1 MEYNFDGFGNES
13 NEELELYVVLQV
25 VMQEL
30 YTLCVVAYI
39 AIEIVLKRYI
49 HKYPRTVIRGPNRL
63 QEQMDHINRLVRESD
78 ITCIEQLRMDRRCFM
93 TLCHMV
99 RTIGGLGHSKHV
111 TLEEKMAL
119 FLYVLAHDL
128 KVRKLKFNFFRSGET
143 VSRHFNDVLKA
154 VLRLQGHL
162 LRTPNPIT
170 QACTDPRWNCFQNCL
185 GALDGTYIKVR
196 VPVVYQARYRTRKGE
211 IATNVLG
218 VCSQDMNFIYV
229 LPGWEGSAADSRVLR
244 DAINRPNGLRIP
256 TGYYY
261 LVDAGYTNGQGFLAP
276 YRGQRYHLSVWRA
289 GATPTSYQ
297 EFFNMKHASARN
309 VIERCFGLLKIRWAI
324 LRCASYYPIRTQN
337 RIITACCLL
346 HNLIR
351 REMPVDPIEERLN
364 NDIEDQPQLGDDFVD
379 TVETSNEWT
388 GWRDTLA
395 MQLYNNWLASMDSE
409 VSSSRKKVKEKVD
422 PSKPRRLWSP
432 REEQCLI
439 NALMHIVNNGM
450 KQDNAFKA
458 GYLMKLEEKLLEML
472 PGTNLRGTPHIES
485 KIKIWKKHYN
495 CVAGMLGTSGFG
507 WNDTEKRID
516 VESDSVWEAYVR
528 RESDAKNLRN
538 KSFPYFDSWIHIFG
552 KDRATGEFAEGPADA
567 VDAINA
573 EEELLFNSLAD
584 DGTFL
589 EHMGI
594 SSHIGEGINCSS
606 SSSQRPPESSTK
618 KNDNKKRPRGN
629 DDVVEGLSMIANK
642 LGEVFSA
649 TNEKLDFI
657 GRRMGYEHDLASKRA
672 SLNDELIKLPIAL
685 DERLDACEIISQSA
699 QKLDMFFS
707 LTHDDKLRW
716 VMRLLRRSAP

>member
-1 MEYNFDGFGNES
+1 MMEYNFDGFADES

-25 VMQEL
+25 AMQEL

-39 AIEIVLKRYI
+39 AIEVILKRYI

-99 RTIGGLGHSKHV
+99 CTIDGLGHSKHV

-128 KVRKLKFNFFRSGET
+128 KVRKLKFNFFRFGET
-143 VSRHFNDVLKA
+143 VSRHFNDVLKV

-170 QACTDPRWNCFQNCL
+170 QACTDPRWNCCQNCL
-185 GALDGTYIKVR
+185 GALDGTYIKVC
-196 VPVVYQARYRTRKGE
+196 VPVVYQARNRTRKGE

-218 VCSQDMNFIYV
+218 VCSQDTNFIYV

-256 TGYYY
+256 T
-261 LVDAGYTNGQGFLAP
+261 
-276 YRGQRYHLSVWRA
+276 A
-289 GATPTSYQ
+289 GATPTNYQ

-324 LRCASYYPIRTQN
+324 LTASYYPIRTQN

-388 GWRDTLA
+388 GWWDTLA

-422 PSKPRRLWSP
+422 PSKLRRLWSP

-439 NALMHIVNNGM
+439 NALMHI
-450 KQDNAFKA
+450 A

-472 PGTNLRGTPHIES
+472 PGTNLCGTPHIES

-516 VESDSVWEAYVR
+516 VEKDC
-528 RESDAKNLRN
+528 RESDTKNLRN
-538 KSFPYFDSWIHIFG
+538 KSFPYFDSWNHIFG
-552 KDRATGEFAEGPADA
+552 KDRATEEFVEGSADA

-573 EEELLFNSLAD
+573 GEELLFNSLAN

-618 KNDNKKRPRGN
+618 KNDNKKRPKGN
-629 DDVVEGLSMIANK
+629 DDVVEGLFMIANK

-672 SLNDELIKLPIAL
+672 SLNDELIKLPITL

-716 VMRLLRRSAP
+716 VMRLLHRSAP

>member
-1 MEYNFDGFGNES
+1 
-13 NEELELYVVLQV
+13 
-25 VMQEL
+25 
-30 YTLCVVAYI
+30 
-39 AIEIVLKRYI
+39 
-49 HKYPRTVIRGPNRL
+49 
-63 QEQMDHINRLVRESD
+63 
-78 ITCIEQLRMDRRCFM
+78 
-93 TLCHMV
+93 
-99 RTIGGLGHSKHV
+99 
-111 TLEEKMAL
+111 
-119 FLYVLAHDL
+119 
-128 KVRKLKFNFFRSGET
+128 
-143 VSRHFNDVLKA
+143 
-154 VLRLQGHL
+154 
-162 LRTPNPIT
+162 
-170 QACTDPRWNCFQNCL
+170 
-185 GALDGTYIKVR
+185 
-196 VPVVYQARYRTRKGE
+196 
-211 IATNVLG
+211 
-218 VCSQDMNFIYV
+218 
-229 LPGWEGSAADSRVLR
+229 
-244 DAINRPNGLRIP
+244 
-256 TGYYY
+256 
-261 LVDAGYTNGQGFLAP
+261 
-276 YRGQRYHLSVWRA
+276 
-289 GATPTSYQ
+289 
-297 EFFNMKHASARN
+297 
-309 VIERCFGLLKIRWAI
+309 
-324 LRCASYYPIRTQN
+324 
-337 RIITACCLL
+337 
-346 HNLIR
+346 
-351 REMPVDPIEERLN
+351 
-364 NDIEDQPQLGDDFVD
+364 
-379 TVETSNEWT
+379 
-388 GWRDTLA
+388 
-395 MQLYNNWLASMDSE
+395 MDSE

-422 PSKPRRLWSP
+422 SSKPRRLWSP

-573 EEELLFNSLAD
+573 EEELLFNSLTD

>member
-1 MEYNFDGFGNES
+1 MEYNFDGFGDES

-30 YTLCVVAYI
+30 YTLCVIAYI

-78 ITCIEQLRMDRRCFM
+78 ITCIEQLHMDSRCFM

-229 LPGWEGSAADSRVLR
+229 LPGWEGSAADSRVFR

-256 TGYYY
+256 I
-261 LVDAGYTNGQGFLAP
+261 
-276 YRGQRYHLSVWRA
+276 VWRA
-289 GATPTSYQ
+289 GATPTNYQ
-297 EFFNMKHASARN
+297 EFFNMKHALARN
-309 VIERCFGLLKIRWAI
+309 VIERCFGLFKIRWAI

-346 HNLIR
+346 HNLIQ
-351 REMPVDPIEERLN
+351 
-364 NDIEDQPQLGDDFVD
+364 DQTQLGDDFVD

-388 GWRDTLA
+388 GWRDALA
-395 MQLYNNWLASMDSE
+395 MQLYNNWLASIDSE
-409 VSSSRKKVKEKVD
+409 VSSSHKKVKEKVD

-450 KQDNAFKA
+450 KQDNAFKP

-472 PGTNLRGTPHIES
+472 PGQTFA
-485 KIKIWKKHYN
+485 IWKKHYN

-516 VESDSVWEAYVR
+516 VESDNVWEAYVW

-538 KSFPYFDSWIHIFG
+538 KSFPYFDSWIHIYG

-629 DDVVEGLSMIANK
+629 DDIVEGLSMIANK

-657 GRRMGYEHDLASKRA
+657 GRRMGYEHDLASKWA